1 MKPGPLIAMIGL
13 IFLGMWLVLQP
24 TLERSKRIDPE
35 AHRLEV
41 RLGARQI
48 AVEFRLRDD
57 GTFEYHTKGW
67 HEVDERGW
75 TPAVDF
81 QSLMAAEMEAWE
93 QRPGFERT
101 LLGFF
106 NISSWF
112 NFTWVGLGLLGQGC
126 FLGRMFVQWIKS
138 EREGSS
144 VVPPVF
150 WWLSF
155 FGGVLLFSYFVWRV
169 DMVGVLG
176 QSSGVVIYARNL
188 RLIHKQKRR
197 LADLEARGDEQ
208 PPAGDNPP
216 GPPASST

>member
-1 MKPGPLIAMIGL
+1 MKPGPLIAMLAL
-13 IFLGMWLVLQP
+13 IFIGMWLVLQP
-24 TLERSKRIDPE
+24 TLERSKRIDPR

-48 AVEFRLRDD
+48 AVEFRPLGD
-57 GTFEYHTKGW
+57 GSFEYHTKGW
-67 HEVDERGW
+67 REVDDLGW
-75 TPAVDF
+75 IPAVEF
-81 QSLMAAEMEAWE
+81 QTHMAAEMNAWE
-93 QRPGFERT
+93 RRPGLERT

-106 NISSWF
+106 NISSWL
-112 NFTWVGLGLLGQGC
+112 NFTWVALGLLGQCC
-126 FLGRMFVQWIKS
+126 FFGRMFVQWIKS

-197 LADLEARGDEQ
+197 LADLDARLKNNS
-208 PPAGDNPP
+208 PAGDNTSDP
-216 GPPASST
+216 SDS